1 MGQNALSQLDL
12 KILKLSYISWAK
24 WGNILSRQNLLRKY
38 LGGDRQNGRGLL
50 SYGTL
55 KSVVSQEWINE
66 STCFFACW
74 HKFRKAKCSFL
85 TFLLGMAQNGRGL
98 LSHWTLK
105 SAVSWINESTFF
117 FTFLVGMVQNG
128 PGLLD
133 HGTLLYLKNESLNW
147 AEFLHVDS
155 DAIIFG

>member
-1 MGQNALSQLDL
+1 
-12 KILKLSYISWAK
+12 
-24 WGNILSRQNLLRKY
+24 
-38 LGGDRQNGRGLL
+38 
-50 SYGTL
+50 
-55 KSVVSQEWINE
+55 
-66 STCFFACW
+66 
-74 HKFRKAKCSFL
+74 
-85 TFLLGMAQNGRGL
+85 MAQNGRGL
-98 LSHWTLK
+98 LSYWTLK

-133 HGTLLYLKNESLNW
+133 HGTLLYLKNDSLNR

>member
-1 MGQNALSQLDL
+1 
-12 KILKLSYISWAK
+12 
-24 WGNILSRQNLLRKY
+24 
-38 LGGDRQNGRGLL
+38 
-50 SYGTL
+50 
-55 KSVVSQEWINE
+55 
-66 STCFFACW
+66 
-74 HKFRKAKCSFL
+74 
-85 TFLLGMAQNGRGL
+85 MAQNGSGL

-133 HGTLLYLKNESLNW
+133 HGTLLYLKNESLNR

>member
-1 MGQNALSQLDL
+1 M
-12 KILKLSYISWAK
+12 
-24 WGNILSRQNLLRKY
+24 RKY
-38 LGGDRQNGRGLL
+38 LIEKKFIEKIFGWRSSKMDVAFL
-50 SYGTL
+50 SHGTL

-117 FTFLVGMVQNG
+117 FYFFGG
-128 PGLLD
+128 
-133 HGTLLYLKNESLNW
+133 HGTKWAWLVRSWDSAVPQKWIAESSW
-147 AEFLHVDS
+147 
-155 DAIIFG
+155 IFACW